1 MELKECI
8 NFLLTT
14 AQHTVFQYLSQRLAP
29 YDITPSQ
36 YGILNCLWIND
47 GTCLPR
53 QIAELLCLET
63 STVSGILDRM
73 QKKDL
78 IDRVINPEN
87 RREILVMITPKGE
100 ALKAPVLKII
110 DEVNEEVLKDFS
122 PKETEFIRKSLPSDL
137 AVDQLFLKSQ

>member
-87 RREILVMITPKGE
+87 RREILVMITPTGE

-122 PKETEFIRKSLPSDL
+122 PKETEFIRKSLRQIAEKAL
-137 AVDQLFLKSQ
+137 

>member
-100 ALKAPVLKII
+100 ALKAPVLEII

-122 PKETEFIRKSLPSDL
+122 PKETEFIRKSLRQIAEKAL
-137 AVDQLFLKSQ
+137 

>member
-14 AQHTVFQYLSQRLAP
+14 AQHTVFQYLSQQLAP

-36 YGILNCLWIND
+36 YGVLNCLWMNG

-73 QKKDL
+73 QKKEL
-78 IDRVINPEN
+78 IDRTINPDN
-87 RREILVMITPKGE
+87 RREILVIITSKGN
-100 ALKAPVLKII
+100 ALREPVFQVIDQVNEDVLKGFNREQSDII
-110 DEVNEEVLKDFS
+110 RSSLKQIAE
-122 PKETEFIRKSLPSDL
+122 KAL
-137 AVDQLFLKSQ
+137 

>member
-78 IDRVINPEN
+78 IDRVSNPEN

-122 PKETEFIRKSLPSDL
+122 PKETEFIRKSLRQIAEKAL
-137 AVDQLFLKSQ
+137 

>member
-87 RREILVMITPKGE
+87 RREILVMSTPKGE

-122 PKETEFIRKSLPSDL
+122 PKETEFIRKSLRQIAEKAL
-137 AVDQLFLKSQ
+137 

>member
-47 GTCLPR
+47 GTCRPR

-122 PKETEFIRKSLPSDL
+122 PKETEFIRKSLRQIAEKAL
-137 AVDQLFLKSQ
+137 

>member
-122 PKETEFIRKSLPSDL
+122 PKETEFIRKSLRQIAENAL
-137 AVDQLFLKSQ
+137 

>member
-8 NFLLTT
+8 KLLLTT

-122 PKETEFIRKSLPSDL
+122 PKETEFIRKSLRQIAEKAL
-137 AVDQLFLKSQ
+137 

>member
-14 AQHTVFQYLSQRLAP
+14 AQHTVYQYLSQRLAP

-122 PKETEFIRKSLPSDL
+122 PKETEFIRKSLRQIAEKAL
-137 AVDQLFLKSQ
+137 

>member
-100 ALKAPVLKII
+100 ALKTPVLKII

-122 PKETEFIRKSLPSDL
+122 PKETEFIRKSLRQIAEKAL
-137 AVDQLFLKSQ
+137 

>member
-36 YGILNCLWIND
+36 YGVLNCLWMNE

-73 QKKDL
+73 QKKEL
-78 IDRVINPEN
+78 IDRTINPDN
-87 RREILVMITPKGE
+87 RREILVIITPKGD
-100 ALKAPVLKII
+100 ALKEPVLKVI
-110 DEVNEEVLKDFS
+110 DEVNYEVLKDFS
-122 PKETEFIRKSLPSDL
+122 SGETDFIRSSLRQIAEKAL
-137 AVDQLFLKSQ
+137 

>member
-14 AQHTVFQYLSQRLAP
+14 AQHTVFQYLSQQLAP

-36 YGILNCLWIND
+36 YGVLNCLWMNG

-73 QKKDL
+73 QKKEL
-78 IDRVINPEN
+78 IDRTINPDN
-87 RREILVMITPKGE
+87 RREILVIITSKGD
-100 ALKAPVLKII
+100 ALKEPVFQVIDQVNEDVLKGFNREQSDII
-110 DEVNEEVLKDFS
+110 RSSLKQIAE
-122 PKETEFIRKSLPSDL
+122 KAL
-137 AVDQLFLKSQ
+137 

>member
-78 IDRVINPEN
+78 IDRVINPET
-87 RREILVMITPKGE
+87 RRQILVMITPKGE

-122 PKETEFIRKSLPSDL
+122 PKETEFIRKSLRQIAEKAL
-137 AVDQLFLKSQ
+137 

>member
-14 AQHTVFQYLSQRLAP
+14 AQHTVLQYLSQRLAP
-29 YDITPSQ
+29 YDIAPSQ

-122 PKETEFIRKSLPSDL
+122 PKETEFIRKSLRQIAEKAL
-137 AVDQLFLKSQ
+137 

>member
-122 PKETEFIRKSLPSDL
+122 PKETEFIRKSLRQIAEQAL
-137 AVDQLFLKSQ
+137 

>member
-122 PKETEFIRKSLPSDL
+122 PKEAEFIRKSLRQIAEKAL
-137 AVDQLFLKSQ
+137 

>member
-36 YGILNCLWIND
+36 CGILNCLWIND

-122 PKETEFIRKSLPSDL
+122 PKETEFIRKSLRQIAEKAL
-137 AVDQLFLKSQ
+137 

>member
-1 MELKECI
+1 MILI

-122 PKETEFIRKSLPSDL
+122 PKETEFIRKSLRQIAEKAL
-137 AVDQLFLKSQ
+137 

>member
-14 AQHTVFQYLSQRLAP
+14 AQHTVFQYLSQQLAP

-36 YGILNCLWIND
+36 YGVLNCLWMNG

-73 QKKDL
+73 QKKEL
-78 IDRVINPEN
+78 IDRTINPDN
-87 RREILVMITPKGE
+87 RREILVIITPKGD
-100 ALKAPVLKII
+100 ALKEPVFQVIDQVNDAVLKGFNKEQSDII
-110 DEVNEEVLKDFS
+110 RSSLKQIAE
-122 PKETEFIRKSLPSDL
+122 KAL
-137 AVDQLFLKSQ
+137 

>member
-14 AQHTVFQYLSQRLAP
+14 AQHTVFQYLSHRLAP

-122 PKETEFIRKSLPSDL
+122 PKETEFIRKSLRQIAEKAL
-137 AVDQLFLKSQ
+137 

>member
-36 YGILNCLWIND
+36 YGILNCLWLGG

-53 QIAELLCLET
+53 QIAEMLCLET

-78 IDRVINPEN
+78 IDRVINPDN

-100 ALKAPVLKII
+100 ALKEPVLKII

-122 PKETEFIRKSLPSDL
+122 PKETDFIRKSLRQIAEKAL
-137 AVDQLFLKSQ
+137 

>member
-78 IDRVINPEN
+78 IDRVIKPEN

-122 PKETEFIRKSLPSDL
+122 PKETEFIRKSLRQIAEKAL
-137 AVDQLFLKSQ
+137 

>member
-36 YGILNCLWIND
+36 YGILNCLWIGG

-78 IDRVINPEN
+78 IDRVINPDN

-100 ALKAPVLKII
+100 ALKEPVLKII

-122 PKETEFIRKSLPSDL
+122 PKETDFIRKSLRQIAEKAL
-137 AVDQLFLKSQ
+137 

>member
-14 AQHTVFQYLSQRLAP
+14 AQHTVFQYLSQQLAP

-36 YGILNCLWIND
+36 YGVLNCLWMNE

-73 QKKDL
+73 QKKEL
-78 IDRVINPEN
+78 IDRTINPDN
-87 RREILVMITPKGE
+87 RREILVIITAKGE
-100 ALKAPVLKII
+100 ALKEPVLKVI
-110 DEVNEEVLKDFS
+110 DEVNHEVLKDFS
-122 PKETEFIRKSLPSDL
+122 SEETVFIRSSLRQIAEKAL
-137 AVDQLFLKSQ
+137 

>member
-87 RREILVMITPKGE
+87 RRETLVMITPKGE

-122 PKETEFIRKSLPSDL
+122 PKETEFIRKSLRQIAEKAL
-137 AVDQLFLKSQ
+137 

>member
-122 PKETEFIRKSLPSDL
+122 PKETEFIRKSLRQIAEKAL
-137 AVDQLFLKSQ
+137 

>member
-110 DEVNEEVLKDFS
+110 DEVNEEVLKDLS
-122 PKETEFIRKSLPSDL
+122 PKETEFIRKSLRQIAEKAL
-137 AVDQLFLKSQ
+137 

>member
-47 GTCLPR
+47 GTCLPC

-122 PKETEFIRKSLPSDL
+122 PKETEFIRKSLRQIAEKAL
-137 AVDQLFLKSQ
+137 

>member
-1 MELKECI
+1 MERKECI
-8 NFLLTT
+8 NCLLTT

-110 DEVNEEVLKDFS
+110 DQVNEEVLKDFS
-122 PKETEFIRKSLPSDL
+122 PKETEFIRKSLRQIAEKAL
-137 AVDQLFLKSQ
+137 

>member
-78 IDRVINPEN
+78 IDRVSNPEN

-100 ALKAPVLKII
+100 ALKTPVLKII

-122 PKETEFIRKSLPSDL
+122 PKETEFIRKSLRQIAEKAL
-137 AVDQLFLKSQ
+137 

>member
-36 YGILNCLWIND
+36 YCILNCLWIND

-122 PKETEFIRKSLPSDL
+122 PKGTEFIRKSLRQIAEKAL
-137 AVDQLFLKSQ
+137 

>member
-14 AQHTVFQYLSQRLAP
+14 AQHTVFQYLSQGLAP

-122 PKETEFIRKSLPSDL
+122 PKETEFIRKSLRQIAEKAL
-137 AVDQLFLKSQ
+137 

>member
-14 AQHTVFQYLSQRLAP
+14 AQHTVFQYLSQRLSP

-122 PKETEFIRKSLPSDL
+122 PKETEFIRKSLRQIAEKAL
-137 AVDQLFLKSQ
+137 

>member
-14 AQHTVFQYLSQRLAP
+14 AQHTVFQYLSQRLGP

-122 PKETEFIRKSLPSDL
+122 PKETEFIRKSLRQIAEKAL
-137 AVDQLFLKSQ
+137 

>member
-1 MELKECI
+1 MELKEYI

-122 PKETEFIRKSLPSDL
+122 PKETEFIRKSLRQIAEKAL
-137 AVDQLFLKSQ
+137 

>member
-100 ALKAPVLKII
+100 AFKAPVLKLS

-122 PKETEFIRKSLPSDL
+122 PKETEFIRKSLRQIAEKAL
-137 AVDQLFLKSQ
+137 